1 MLERNTPTFNLFPI
15 NHNYYIRTAQI
26 ILLKQYISTI
36 DVCMHTWLIR
46 PSLEAVEGGYD
57 HHHIIYYKIVQQ
69 GVPCIQYIAI
79 YNDHLPLCPYH

>member
-1 MLERNTPTFNLFPI
+1 
-15 NHNYYIRTAQI
+15 
-26 ILLKQYISTI
+26 
-36 DVCMHTWLIR
+36 MHTWLIR